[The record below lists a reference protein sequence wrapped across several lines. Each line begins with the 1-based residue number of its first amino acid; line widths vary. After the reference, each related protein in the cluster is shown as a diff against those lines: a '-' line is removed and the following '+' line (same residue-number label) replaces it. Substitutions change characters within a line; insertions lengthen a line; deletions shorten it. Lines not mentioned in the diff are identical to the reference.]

1 MRGAT
6 ARTASQA
13 RRDRTVAV
21 LNGGPGRTR
30 ARGRRRARRPATMS
44 SPPPDDP
51 YKVLGVPR
59 TATTRDI
66 GHAYRALLRA
76 HHPDTRGEA
85 TGAAADAQLQRILA
99 AYAILRDPARR
110 AQYDRRSKPVEPGP
124 RAQHDRPRTADSP
137 IRAGPV
143 RWSPATKR

>member
-1 MRGAT
+1 
-6 ARTASQA
+6 
-13 RRDRTVAV
+13 
-21 LNGGPGRTR
+21 
-30 ARGRRRARRPATMS
+30 MS

-76 HHPDTRGEA
+76 HHPDTRDQTTGPTAEA
-85 TGAAADAQLQRILA
+85 GTELQRILT

-110 AQYDRRSKPVEPGP
+110 AQYDRRSKPVESEP